1 MRKKK
6 MNKDIIKKFI
16 QILPIKYFS
25 LDIEEDEIL
34 DISYYFNLAKTCF
47 LEFLI
52 SKIYSLLEQPK
63 LQIQERLIGDLLEVI
78 IIDNLKSNLIEKF
91 DQVCKVNSIWDM
103 KSVKELDKEKVNDNN
118 LLIIQE
124 DDDAKYI
131 DIGFLLKGETLI
143 LAQCKKCLGREPKN
157 YN

>member
-1 MRKKK
+1 
-6 MNKDIIKKFI
+6 
-16 QILPIKYFS
+16 
-25 LDIEEDEIL
+25 L
-34 DISYYFNLAKTCF
+34 DISYYFNLAKICF

-63 LQIQERLIGDLLEVI
+63 LQIPERLIGDLLEVI

-103 KSVKELDKEKVNDNN
+103 KSVKKLDKEKVNDNN

-157 YN
+157 YITIQKLLYSNILTDVLRIIFFKFQQKPDN